1 VTLPRPASMSVDAV
15 KEAHTAFNHVVGWRD
30 EPSLAWLCFALRM
43 AHRHKKYKTAALR
56 MLARVATTGT
66 HVGGRTPGSVLA
78 RLKQVAREVALT
90 LTPLLLRYDI
100 LLTHL
105 RPSIKVHFASSE
117 QACEPRWLGLGD
129 WGLRRGY

>member
-90 LTPLLLRYDI
+90 LTPLLLRYI
-100 LLTHL
+100 RHPAH
-105 RPSIKVHFASSE
+105 PSPPFNQSAFCVKRASVRAKVVGF
-117 QACEPRWLGLGD
+117 G
-129 WGLRRGY
+129 